1 MIKNCVRALGLSS
14 GGLDSILAAL
24 ILRNQGIDVT
34 WITFKTPFFS
44 PDSALL
50 ASRQNDIPI
59 RVEEITDRYMEMLKN
74 PPAGYGKNMNPCMDC
89 HALMFAEAG
98 AIMEREGFDFLFS
111 GEVAGQR
118 PMSQTKNSMNYVANH
133 SGFKGHILRPLSAR
147 LFPETPME
155 KEGLVDREKLL
166 DISGRSRKVQMGLAK
181 EMGITHYPAP
191 AGGCLLTDKGFSE
204 KLRDLL
210 FVQKVY
216 DSRDLYLLRHGR
228 HLRLS
233 PDTRIVVGR
242 TKDENRELSNLYDP
256 EKDIR
261 LRHASLPGPLVIMP
275 GGGSDEMVSLAASIC
290 AGYTK
295 ADPGVPTQVMV
306 RFPEKRETLNET
318 LTVPVLKPAM
328 VKHLVSYL

>member
-44 PDSALL
+44 PDSAIL
-50 ASRQNDIPI
+50 ASEQHNIPI
-59 RVEEITDRYMEMLKN
+59 RVEEITDSYMEMLKN

-89 HALMFAEAG
+89 HTLMFSLAG
-98 AIMEREGFDFLFS
+98 DIMEREGFDFLFS

-118 PMSQTKNSMNYVANH
+118 PMSQTKNSMNYVANR
-133 SGFKGHILRPLSAR
+133 SGFKGRILRPLSAR

-155 KEGLVDREKLL
+155 KEGLVDREKLM
-166 DISGRSRKVQMGLAK
+166 DISGRSRKVQMELAR
-181 EMGITHYPAP
+181 EMGVTQYPAP
-191 AGGCLLTDKGFSE
+191 AGGCLLTDKGFSQ

-210 FVQKVY
+210 FVQKTY

-228 HLRLS
+228 HMRLS

-242 TKDENRELSNLYDP
+242 TKVENQALFKLHDP

-261 LRHASLPGPLVIMP
+261 LRHAELPGPLVIMP
-275 GGGSDEMVSLAASIC
+275 GGGSDDMVRLAASLC

-295 ADPGVPTQVMV
+295 ADPGVSTRVEV
-306 RFPEKRETLNET
+306 RFPGKKET
-318 LTVPVLKPAM
+318 LTVPVLKPAAA
-328 VKHLVSYL
+328 KHLVSYL